1 MKFKVVYFSRTGTSK
16 RIAEKIGEGLSC
28 DVIEISDN
36 MNWGGIF
43 GYIKA
48 GFYSSTNRNVD
59 IEIHGNIDAA
69 DEFIVVTPLWAGGA
83 VPAVRA
89 FLKTTPKDKI
99 HLVVTSDGSNFGN
112 SSGFKSVSNIAKK
125 NNNEDEII
133 SNFIKKLS

>member
-1 MKFKVVYFSRTGTSK
+1 MNYKVVYFTRTGTSK
-16 RIAEKIGEGLSC
+16 RIAEKIGEKLSC

-36 MNWGGIF
+36 KNWGGIF
-43 GYIKA
+43 GYLKA

-83 VPAVRA
+83 APAIRA
-89 FLKTTPKDKI
+89 FLKNTPKDKV
-99 HLVVTSDGSNFGN
+99 HLVVTSNGSNFGN
-112 SSGFKSVSNIAKK
+112 DLGYKSVSNIAKN

-133 SNFIKKLS
+133 SNLIKNLS